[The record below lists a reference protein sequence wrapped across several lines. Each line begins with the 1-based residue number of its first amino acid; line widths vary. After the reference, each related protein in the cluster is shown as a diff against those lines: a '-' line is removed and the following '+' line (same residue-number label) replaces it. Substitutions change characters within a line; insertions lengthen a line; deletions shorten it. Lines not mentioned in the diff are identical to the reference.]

1 MGAASN
7 IILEA
12 VENRYNKTN
21 KTIKFADLK
30 RGAAVAAMNAAIY
43 LPFLYLFAL

>member
-1 MGAASN
+1 MGAAPN

-12 VENRYNKTN
+12 VENRYN

-30 RGAAVAAMNAAIY
+30 RGAAVAAMNTAIY